1 MGDRP
6 LSRGRSPVK
15 YHRSGRFLTHPADLC
30 LCISSV
36 RESANAT
43 GDSVWWG
50 VWLGRHICQ
59 RATQVS
65 QGRLRQDGNPPSNRR
80 AKAGSIGA
88 SSAGDDRESAAHRSF
103 REFSSS
109 GVWSERCQNSY
120 LRGNWLVAAKRS

>member
-1 MGDRP
+1 MTLVVAVAGEIPP
-6 LSRGRSPVK
+6 LRTFLDSPGRSF
-15 YHRSGRFLTHPADLC
+15 G